1 MHPERNGERR
11 ESKGCGGNGR
21 GGGAEI
27 GGGGGGRRNTKESHF
42 FLKQQ
47 EVPFSLLKPCFVFIF
62 KHKLFLFKQNIWI
75 KNTSALFS
83 YNSVHVEHFKL
94 MRLL

>member
-1 MHPERNGERR
+1 MGGED
-11 ESKGCGGNGR
+11 
-21 GGGAEI
+21 
-27 GGGGGGRRNTKESHF
+27 TKESNF

-47 EVPFSLLKPCFVFIF
+47 EVPFSLLKLCFIYFF

-94 MRLL
+94 MRLLWHD